1 MRKALVECKILS
13 SIARKSGG
21 VVWTVWWLGAVTRE
35 EVQGGI
41 PAYDSAPPRPRTTP
55 AQQRA
60 GNREN
65 MITMAVLE
73 SLASPR
79 SPSGGPLNNV
89 TSMPH
94 CHRVTGGICI
104 VVLGCSE

>member
-13 SIARKSGG
+13 TIARKSGG

-65 MITMAVLE
+65 MMTMAVLE
-73 SLASPR
+73 SR
-79 SPSGGPLNNV
+79 
-89 TSMPH
+89 
-94 CHRVTGGICI
+94 
-104 VVLGCSE
+104 VLGKFPVTEWWPPKQCDIHAALLQGRRWHLHSAGLQ

>member
-1 MRKALVECKILS
+1 MVLSIFANQPPFSFLIECKTLS

-21 VVWTVWWLGAVTRE
+21 VVWMVWWLGAVTRE

-65 MITMAVLE
+65 IITMH
-73 SLASPR
+73 
-79 SPSGGPLNNV
+79 SGQRLY
-89 TSMPH
+89 
-94 CHRVTGGICI
+94 
-104 VVLGCSE
+104 